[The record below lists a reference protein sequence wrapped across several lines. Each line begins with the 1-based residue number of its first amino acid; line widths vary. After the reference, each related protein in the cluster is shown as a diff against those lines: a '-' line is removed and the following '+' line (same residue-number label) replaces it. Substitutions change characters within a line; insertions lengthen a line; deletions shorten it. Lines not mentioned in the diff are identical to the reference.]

1 MENADIIGNGHFGIV
16 IKEKMNN
23 DKIIAK
29 KTINIKKFNDKIG
42 KTVEEI
48 IKKIKNRI
56 QIMNEIDNNKSCI

>member
-29 KTINIKKFNDKIG
+29 KTINIKKFNWQ
-42 KTVEEI
+42 
-48 IKKIKNRI
+48 NSRR
-56 QIMNEIDNNKSCI
+56 NY